1 MSTLYELFKVEE
13 NATQEQI
20 KEAYDK
26 ILKKADSLPQND
38 KIIEQVRRIKIAY
51 GILSNT
57 EKRKKYDLDLATKR
71 ADELLE
77 NVKVKQNI
85 PNEFPDDT
93 DEDGNIILE
102 KTSDE
107 QEVEINEQII
117 EPINEEKIKQAIDEQ
132 INKMTKKHSVRELKE
147 NADKK
152 RIEKKLQEEAF
163 QKQAKKQA
171 RKERR
176 QAKKEEQLKREMEI
190 NAYGEFLSR
199 QGYKVKYPWTWL
211 RVKRLLITIF
221 ATVMVMIIAWQIPY
235 VRKMLTDLYNEN
247 FMVRAI
253 VNLVVS
259 IFKSIIQGIKG
270 IFK

>member
-1 MSTLYELFKVEE
+1 MVLSTLYDLFKVKE

-26 ILKKADSLPQND
+26 ILQKADSLPQND
-38 KIIEQVRRIKIAY
+38 KVLEQVRRIKIAY
-51 GILSNT
+51 GILSDA

-77 NVKVKQNI
+77 NVKVKQDI
-85 PNEFPDDT
+85 SEEFP

-102 KTSDE
+102 KNSNE
-107 QEVEINEQII
+107 QDEINEQSI
-117 EPINEEKIKQAIDEQ
+117 ESMNEERIKQAINQQVE
-132 INKMTKKHSVRELKE
+132 KMTKMHSVRELKE

-152 RIEKKLQEEAF
+152 RMEKKLQEEAL

-211 RVKRLLITIF
+211 RIKRLLITIL
-221 ATVMVMIIAWQIPY
+221 ATIIVMVIAWHIPY

-247 FMVRAI
+247 FIIRTLT
-253 VNLVVS
+253 NLVVS
-259 IFKSIIQGIKG
+259 IFQTILEGIKSI
-270 IFK
+270 FK

>member
-1 MSTLYELFKVEE
+1 MVLSTLYDLFKVKE

-38 KIIEQVRRIKIAY
+38 KIVEQVRRVKIAY
-51 GILSNT
+51 GILSDV
-57 EKRKKYDLDLATKR
+57 EKRKKYDLDLATKKV
-71 ADELLE
+71 DELLE
-77 NVKVKQNI
+77 NVKIKQDI
-85 PNEFPDDT
+85 SK
-93 DEDGNIILE
+93 DE
-102 KTSDE
+102 DE
-107 QEVEINEQII
+107 QEDDINEQSI
-117 EPINEEKIKQAIDEQ
+117 ELMNEEKIKQAIDQQVE
-132 INKMTKKHSVRELKE
+132 KMTKMHSVRELKE

-152 RIEKKLQEEAF
+152 RMEKKAQEEAL

-176 QAKKEEQLKREMEI
+176 QAKKEQQLKREMEI

-211 RVKRLLITIF
+211 RIKRLFITIL
-221 ATVMVMIIAWQIPY
+221 ATIIVMVIAWHIPY
-235 VRKMLTDLYNEN
+235 VRKMLMDLYNEN
-247 FMVRAI
+247 FIIRTLT
-253 VNLVVS
+253 NLVVS
-259 IFKSIIQGIKG
+259 IFQTILQGIKS